1 MTETQ
6 SLNQQDASV
15 QQMSAACNDIRTVAP
30 FFATAA
36 PGGVRVRSAPSL
48 SASIVGSMAANER
61 RTFDAW
67 TYGDTVND
75 AWTGQPDARWYR
87 LSGTNSWV
95 ASGVVNGNPTPV
107 PPPLC
112 SSIGGGNFYRNPEAF
127 FQWAN
132 GQFSIAR
139 LDRSDLRGECVTLI
153 ARYVQEVFLPS
164 NERTTPPLAYGHGK
178 DTASVLASN
187 SPFTRY
193 FGSFMTS
200 GSISRGAVMSFPA
213 TSSNAFGHVAI
224 VLEIR
229 GQQVRILESNRDQR
243 APNTT
248 VTSDR
253 LINISAARGW
263 TNPKPF

>member
-6 SLNQQDASV
+6 TLNLQDACST
-15 QQMSAACNDIRTVAP
+15 IRTVTP
-30 FFATAA
+30 FSATAA
-36 PGGVRVRSAPSL
+36 SSGANVRSAPSV
-48 SASIVGSMAANER
+48 SASIVGSIAPNER
-61 RTFDAW
+61 RSFDAW

-87 LSGTNSWV
+87 LSGTNNWV
-95 ASGVVNGNPTPV
+95 ASGVVSGNPNPV

-112 SSIGGGNFYRNPEAF
+112 SSNGNFYRNPEAF

-139 LDRSDLRGECVTLI
+139 LDTTNYRGECVTLI
-153 ARYVQEVFLPS
+153 ARYVEEVFLPS
-164 NERTTPPLAYGHGK
+164 SERTLSRAYGDGK

-187 SPFTRY
+187 VPFNQY
-193 FGSFMTS
+193 FEGFTS
-200 GSISRGAVMSFPA
+200 SGIPRRGAVISFAA
-213 TSSNAFGHVAI
+213 TPSNPYGHVAI
-224 VLEIR
+224 VLEVQGPR
-229 GQQVRILESNRDQR
+229 VRILESNRDNR

-253 LINISAARGW
+253 WHDLSSARGW
-263 TNPKPF
+263 TNPR

>member
-6 SLNQQDASV
+6 TLSLQDAC
-15 QQMSAACNDIRTVAP
+15 SAIRTVTP
-30 FFATAA
+30 FSATTASSGA
-36 PGGVRVRSAPSL
+36 NVRSTPFVRTDN
-48 SASIVGSMAANER
+48 IVGSVAPNER

-95 ASGVVNGNPTPV
+95 ASGVVNGNPNPA
-107 PPPLC
+107 PSPLC
-112 SSIGGGNFYRNPEAF
+112 SSNGDGNFYRNPEAF

-153 ARYVQEVFLPS
+153 ARYVQDVFLPA
-164 NERTTPPLAYGHGK
+164 NERTIQRAYGHGK
-178 DTASVLASN
+178 DTASVLAGN
-187 SPFTRY
+187 PPFNQYFGPFT
-193 FGSFMTS
+193 TS
-200 GSISRGAVMSFPA
+200 GLPRRGAVISFAA

-224 VLEIR
+224 VLEVQ
-229 GQQVRILESNRDQR
+229 GQNVRILESNRDQR

-248 VTSDR
+248 VTNDR
-253 LINISAARGW
+253 WINISAARGW
-263 TNPKPF
+263 TNPR

>member
-1 MTETQ
+1 MSETQ
-6 SLNQQDASV
+6 TVTLQEAC
-15 QQMSAACNDIRTVAP
+15 SAIRTVTP
-30 FFATAA
+30 FSATAA
-36 PGGVRVRSAPSL
+36 SGGANVRSAPSV
-48 SASIVGSMAANER
+48 SASIVGNIAANER

-75 AWTGQPDARWYR
+75 AWAGQPDARWYR

-95 ASGVVNGNPTPV
+95 ASGVVNGNPSPV

-112 SSIGGGNFYRNPEAF
+112 SSNGGGNFYRNPDAF

-153 ARYVQEVFLPS
+153 ARYVQEVFLPAS
-164 NERTTPPLAYGHGK
+164 DRTQSRAYGHGK
-178 DTASVLASN
+178 DTANVLASN
-187 SPFTRY
+187 APFNQYFGPFTN
-193 FGSFMTS
+193 S
-200 GSISRGAVMSFPA
+200 GLPRRGAVISFPA
-213 TSSNAFGHVAI
+213 TASNAFGHVAI
-224 VLEIR
+224 VLEVR

-253 LINISAARGW
+253 LVNISAASGW
-263 TNPKPF
+263 TNPR

>member
-1 MTETQ
+1 MSETQ
-6 SLNQQDASV
+6 TVSLQEAC
-15 QQMSAACNDIRTVAP
+15 SAIRTVTP
-30 FFATAA
+30 FSATAA
-36 PGGVRVRSAPSL
+36 SSGANVRSAPSV
-48 SASIVGSMAANER
+48 SASIVGSIAPNER

-95 ASGVVNGNPTPV
+95 ASGVINGNPNPV

-112 SSIGGGNFYRNPEAF
+112 PPNGGGSFYHNPEAF

-153 ARYVQEVFLPS
+153 ARYVQEVFLPA
-164 NERTTPPLAYGHGK
+164 NERTIPRAYGDGK

-187 SPFTRY
+187 APFNQY
-193 FGSFMTS
+193 FEGFTS
-200 GSISRGAVMSFPA
+200 SGIPRRGAVISFAA
-213 TSSNAFGHVAI
+213 TPSNPYGHVAI
-224 VLEIR
+224 VLEVQGR
-229 GQQVRILESNRDQR
+229 RVRILESNRDNR

-253 LINISAARGW
+253 WLDLSNARGW
-263 TNPKPF
+263 TNPR